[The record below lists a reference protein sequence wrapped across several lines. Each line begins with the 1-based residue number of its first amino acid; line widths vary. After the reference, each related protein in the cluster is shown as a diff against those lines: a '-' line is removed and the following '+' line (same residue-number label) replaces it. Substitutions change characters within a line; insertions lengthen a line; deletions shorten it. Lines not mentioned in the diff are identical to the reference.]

1 MERTLAALCEQLRG
15 ELIGDGNTPIRGI
28 NGFDRAQA
36 GELTYADSPQH
47 LADALASRASAIVV
61 PQSVTDLKGR
71 PGIRVRDP
79 KLAFAMLLGV
89 FYPEPIEPAGVH
101 STAVI
106 GSNARIG
113 EGVSIRPHA
122 CIGDDVAIGRGTVIG
137 SGVAIGAG
145 VAIGESCVI
154 DSNVVIYRRTR
165 IGNRVLIHA
174 GVAIGG
180 DGFGYVFNNGAY
192 VKIPQVGNV
201 VIEDDVEIGCNV
213 CVDRATVGS
222 TIIGQGT
229 KIDNLVQIAHNDRIG
244 KHVIMSGQVGL
255 SGTVTIGDYT
265 IMGGKAGVVDHTTIG
280 ARARVG
286 AASVVTR
293 SIPDGQTVWGFPA
306 RDIRDTKR
314 QMASLARLPELFKR
328 LVRTGQL
335 HSSAAD
341 PSDESAA

>member
-15 ELIGDGNTPIRGI
+15 ELIGDGRTIIRGI
-28 NGFDRAQA
+28 NGFDRAQP

-47 LADALASRASAIVV
+47 LADALASQAAAIVV
-61 PQSVTDLKGR
+61 PQTVTDLQGR

-79 KLAFAMLLGV
+79 KLAFAVLLGV
-89 FYPEPIEPAGVH
+89 FYPEPVEPVGVH
-101 STAVI
+101 PTAVI
-106 GSNARIG
+106 GSNARLA

-122 CIGDDVAIGRGTVIG
+122 CIGDNVSIGRGTVIG
-137 SGVAIGAG
+137 SGVAIGPD
-145 VAIGESCVI
+145 VMIGESCII
-154 DSNVVIYRRTR
+154 DPNVVIYRRTQ
-165 IGNRVLIHA
+165 IGSRVLIHA

-201 VIEDDVEIGCNV
+201 VIEDDVELGCNV

-222 TIIGQGT
+222 TIIRQGT

-255 SGTVTIGDYT
+255 SGTVTVGDYT
-265 IMGGKAGVVDHTTIG
+265 ILGGKAGVVDHITIG
-280 ARARVG
+280 ARAQVG

-306 RDIRDTKR
+306 RDIRETKR
-314 QMASLARLPELFKR
+314 QMAALARLPELLKR
-328 LVRTGQL
+328 LIRSGQL
-335 HSSAAD
+335 RSS
-341 PSDESAA
+341 PPELSEESAD